1 MTRIEELL
9 RKLSVSSYSSDYQEA
24 KTKRICILCNEPAE
38 DFQNKGAELEYSISA
53 ICQKCQD
60 RYFKGGK

>member
-9 RKLSVSSYSSDYQEA
+9 RKLSVPSYSSDYQEA
-24 KTKRICILCNEPAE
+24 KTKRICIVCNEPAE
-38 DFQNKGAELEYSISA
+38 EFRNKGAEFEYSISA

-60 RYFKGGK
+60 RYLKGGK

>member
-9 RKLSVSSYSSDYQEA
+9 RKLSVPSYSSDYQEA
-24 KTKRICILCNEPAE
+24 KARRICIVCKEPAE
-38 DFQNKGAELEYSISA
+38 NFRENGAELEYSISA

-60 RYFKGGK
+60 RYLKGVK